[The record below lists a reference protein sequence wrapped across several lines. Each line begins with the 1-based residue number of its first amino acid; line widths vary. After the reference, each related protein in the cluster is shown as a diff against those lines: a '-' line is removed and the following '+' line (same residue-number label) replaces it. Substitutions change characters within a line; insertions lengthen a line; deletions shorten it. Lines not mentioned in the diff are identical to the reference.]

1 MKKHDSA
8 ANHAV
13 KMRGNSIKCGLLPY
27 RIGEFLNI
35 IILFNKHCIHY
46 NPDCMKANIIN
57 MTEGSPV
64 RLMLTFSVPMLIGN
78 IFQQLY
84 NLADSVIV
92 GQFIGSDALAAIGA
106 TGSITFFFFA
116 LCNGIGS
123 GGGIITSHFFG
134 EGNADKVKNCIVN
147 TAFIMIVV
155 PLVIGTLAFV
165 TAVPIL
171 VFLNTPDSILAD
183 SAAYMKIMCCNLF
196 LVSAYNFVSSMLRAL
211 GDSKTPLYFLIFSC
225 FLNVILDII
234 FVYWLNMGVIGAG
247 IATLIS
253 TVICSILCLAF
264 AFKTNPY
271 FHITKKDLH
280 LDHAI
285 LGRCIKLGVP
295 LSLQFSM
302 IAISCMALQRVV
314 NNFGPIAVAAFT
326 ATSRVEQV
334 IHQPYQ
340 TLGAALSTFSGQN
353 FGAKKRE
360 RVIDGYHKS
369 MIMMA
374 IFTLC
379 MIPIIQFFGNA
390 ITRLFVKD
398 EQVILMG
405 ATALKISSW
414 FYIFLGIIYMVRG
427 VLNGVGD
434 AFFSIVNGLTE
445 VVGRFTVPFILTAI
459 PTIGVWGIWWS
470 VGIVWFM
477 SGFTAY
483 LRYLYM
489 KKKI

>member
-1 MKKHDSA
+1 
-8 ANHAV
+8 
-13 KMRGNSIKCGLLPY
+13 
-27 RIGEFLNI
+27 
-35 IILFNKHCIHY
+35 
-46 NPDCMKANIIN
+46 MKANMIN

-64 RLMLTFSVPMLIGN
+64 RLMLAFSVPMLIGN

-92 GQFIGSDALAAIGA
+92 GQLIGSDALAAIGA

-123 GGGIITSHFFG
+123 AGGIITSHFFG

-147 TAFIMIVV
+147 TAFIMIVF
-155 PLVIGTLAFV
+155 PLVIGAIAFFS
-165 TAVPIL
+165 AEPIL
-171 VFLNTPDSILAD
+171 LFLKTPEIILAD
-183 SAAYMKIMCCNLF
+183 ATDYMKIMCLNLF

-234 FVYWLNMGVIGAG
+234 FVYNLKMGVIGAG
-247 IATLIS
+247 LATLIS
-253 TVICSILCLAF
+253 TILCSILCLIF

-271 FHITKKDLH
+271 FQMKKRDIRLNQE
-280 LDHAI
+280 I
-285 LGRCIKLGVP
+285 LWKCIKLGVP
-295 LSLQFSM
+295 LSMQFSM

-340 TLGAALSTFSGQN
+340 TLGAALSTYSGQN
-353 FGAKKRE
+353 FGAKKKDRL
-360 RVIDGYHKS
+360 IDGYRKA
-369 MIMMA
+369 MLMMT
-374 IFTLC
+374 IFTIV
-379 MIPIIQFFGNA
+379 MIPLIQIFGRG

-398 EQVILMG
+398 AEVIEMG
-405 ATALKISSW
+405 ALGLKISCY
-414 FYIFLGIIYMVRG
+414 FYIFLGLIYMVRG

-434 AFFSIVNGLTE
+434 AFFSLVNGVTE
-445 VVGRFTVPFILTAI
+445 VIGRFTVPFILTAI
-459 PTIGVWGIWWS
+459 PIIGVWGIWWS

-477 SGFTAY
+477 SGATAY
-483 LRYLYM
+483 LRYIFV
-489 KKKI
+489 KKRI